1 MLEWYFWLPYRRV
14 WASCVSH
21 WDEML
26 SSMLLIFRKR
36 VCQGMTKLVQW
47 KKKCI
52 VDAISLPHSHK
63 GLKVFW
69 TQCLNL
75 CSWRGLRPRR
85 NLVINVISR
94 GLWISRILLAQGCMK
109 FRSFFLKVFSLAEF
123 PMLRSSLFHSVIA
136 IISYFSWRDV
146 IAKPDIMNPIKIR
159 YWIE

>member
-1 MLEWYFWLPYRRV
+1 
-14 WASCVSH
+14 
-21 WDEML
+21 ML
-26 SSMLLIFRKR
+26 SSMLLIFWKR
-36 VCQGMTKLVQW
+36 VYQGMSKLVQW

-75 CSWRGLRPRR
+75 CSWRWLRPRR
-85 NLVINVISR
+85 NLVMNMIPR
-94 GLWISRILLAQGCMK
+94 GLWISKILLAQGCMK
-109 FRSFFLKVFSLAEF
+109 FRSFLLKAFSLADF

-146 IAKPDIMNPIKIR
+146 IAKPDIMNPVKIR

>member
-1 MLEWYFWLPYRRV
+1 
-14 WASCVSH
+14 
-21 WDEML
+21 ML
-26 SSMLLIFRKR
+26 SSMLLIFWKR
-36 VCQGMTKLVQW
+36 VYQGMSKLVQW

-75 CSWRGLRPRR
+75 CSWRWLRPRR
-85 NLVINVISR
+85 NLVMNVIPR
-94 GLWISRILLAQGCMK
+94 GLWISKILLAQGCMK
-109 FRSFFLKVFSLAEF
+109 FRSFLLKAFSLADF

-136 IISYFSWRDV
+136 IISYISWRNV
-146 IAKPDIMNPIKIR
+146 IAKPDIMNPVKIR

>member
-1 MLEWYFWLPYRRV
+1 
-14 WASCVSH
+14 
-21 WDEML
+21 ML
-26 SSMLLIFRKR
+26 SSMLLIFWKR
-36 VCQGMTKLVQW
+36 VCQGMSKLVQW

-75 CSWRGLRPRR
+75 CSWRWLRPRR
-85 NLVINVISR
+85 NLVMNVIPR
-94 GLWISRILLAQGCMK
+94 WLWISKILLAQGCMK
-109 FRSFFLKVFSLAEF
+109 FRSFLLKAFSLADF

-146 IAKPDIMNPIKIR
+146 IAKPDIMNPVKIR

>member
-1 MLEWYFWLPYRRV
+1 
-14 WASCVSH
+14 
-21 WDEML
+21 ML
-26 SSMLLIFRKR
+26 SSMLLIFWKR
-36 VCQGMTKLVQW
+36 VYQGMSKLVQW

-94 GLWISRILLAQGCMK
+94 GLWISKILLAQGCMK
-109 FRSFFLKVFSLAEF
+109 FRSFLLKAFSLADF

-146 IAKPDIMNPIKIR
+146 IAKPDIMNPVKIR